1 MSTAVSWA
9 IFASKLMKQRTEI
22 LKLIV
27 DDHGYIDGNTVF
39 IMDDVIG
46 IHKYMLVSSDETTM
60 LIWFRLE
67 LKNLVNR
74 LTFLILS

>member
-1 MSTAVSWA
+1 
-9 IFASKLMKQRTEI
+9 MKQRAEI

-27 DDHGYIDGNTVF
+27 DDHGYIDGNTVS

-60 LIWFRLE
+60 LIWFRL
-67 LKNLVNR
+67 
-74 LTFLILS
+74 

>member
-1 MSTAVSWA
+1 MEV
-9 IFASKLMKQRTEI
+9 KLE
-22 LKLIV
+22 V
-27 DDHGYIDGNTVF
+27 DNHGYVDWRSF

>member
-1 MSTAVSWA
+1 MVMVIEES
-9 IFASKLMKQRTEI
+9 
-22 LKLIV
+22 
-27 DDHGYIDGNTVF
+27 F

-46 IHKYMLVSSDETTM
+46 IHKYMLVSSDETIM